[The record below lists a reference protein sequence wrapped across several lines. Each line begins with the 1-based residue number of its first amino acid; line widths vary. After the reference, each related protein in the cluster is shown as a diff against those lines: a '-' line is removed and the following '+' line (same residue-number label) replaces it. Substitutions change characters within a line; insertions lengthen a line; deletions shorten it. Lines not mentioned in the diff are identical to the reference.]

1 MNTSASPEAHKPLM
15 VKDQTSAPSRR
26 QVLKAAAWAAPAI
39 VLAVSSPAIAA
50 SLAAPDP
57 RDLTISPYRYSW
69 GGYDAN
75 SSTPGTVQTQTT
87 FQVSFGGQGTPP
99 AGNATITF
107 RIWFQNSAGTEFG
120 HSDYLVV
127 LPQGYSGESQR
138 NTEEFTGLRGGTYT
152 VFWEVIQAQDA
163 SGAAIGPAPWSSQ
176 RVSKSL
182 DVKVPQ

>member
-1 MNTSASPEAHKPLM
+1 MISLTILGGLGPATAQQQASG
-15 VKDQTSAPSRR
+15 PSRR
-26 QVLKAAAWAAPAI
+26 QVLKAAVWAAPA
-39 VLAVSSPAIAA
+39 VVSAVSSPTFAA
-50 SLAAPDP
+50 SLAVPDP
-57 RDLTISPYRYSW
+57 RILTISPYRYSW

-75 SSTPGTVQTQTT
+75 SHTPGTVQTQTT

-120 HSDYLVV
+120 HADYLVV

-138 NTEEFTGLRGGTYT
+138 NTEEFAGLRGGTYT

-176 RVSKSL
+176 RVSKTL
-182 DVKVPQ
+182 EVKVP